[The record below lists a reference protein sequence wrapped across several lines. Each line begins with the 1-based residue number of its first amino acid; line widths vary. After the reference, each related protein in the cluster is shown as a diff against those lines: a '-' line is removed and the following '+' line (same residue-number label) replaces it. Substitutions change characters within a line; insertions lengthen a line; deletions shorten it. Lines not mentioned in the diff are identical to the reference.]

1 LVFIDDSLIYFMKY
15 LILIV
20 LLFSH
25 NIIFSQGSYILSAST
40 TLKPSGAIYL
50 VYGGGT
56 LTNNS
61 SYTDAAGTVIFTD
74 AVTYTG
80 SGTTSLN
87 NLTIN
92 QASGTSVL
100 NIPITLTGTVD
111 LTSGNLN
118 ANGNLTI
125 APGASVVG
133 NYANISGNV
142 ILQQNI
148 SAQRGWRMFAH
159 PFTTTQTFAGIAG
172 NNGIS
177 IQTTGSS
184 NAAGISDARV
194 FNNASNSWGDAGSS
208 AAANTAYGL
217 FIRGLSGEVTGL
229 NYTNGPTAFTYSVTG
244 QLNGN
249 STTVTASNVS
259 GNFAVVGNPYAA
271 PVKTIALT
279 GGISKP
285 YYVYQISQGANTTA
299 QRTKAGSWSAV
310 MNSSATTTIPV
321 LGVIAYQPSSSS
333 YNVTNADILTG
344 GSLQTGLFGTEDPI
358 PHVAVQ
364 LERNGVYQDKL
375 FVRLDHRAT
384 EPGNDP
390 HDLQKF
396 MNEVSNI
403 YSITTDGVKMAID
416 ARNELK
422 NIPMGI
428 QTPAGDYAFKLSRQS
443 LPDGMTAILHDKFL
457 NKYQDIETGSV
468 YPFSINS
475 DPASQGSQRFEINF
489 SRTKVSAMTGESEA
503 GLFRL
508 YPNPTQSVVQ
518 VQLPAEE
525 GEFIISLMDVEGRM
539 LSNIN
544 GKTGQL
550 LQIPLNDHP
559 AGSYII
565 QVTNGSKTSSKKF
578 LKIQ

>member
-1 LVFIDDSLIYFMKY
+1 MKNIVYIISLIVF
-15 LILIV
+15 LT
-20 LLFSH
+20 
-25 NIIFSQGSYILSAST
+25 QGVYAQNTYTVTAST

-50 VYGGGT
+50 VFGGGT

-61 SYTDAAGTVIFTD
+61 SYTDVAGTVIFTD
-74 AVTYTG
+74 AVTYAG

-100 NIPITLTGTVD
+100 NSPITVNGVVD

-125 APGASVVG
+125 APGAAVTG

-229 NYTNGPTAFTYSVTG
+229 NYTNGPTAFTYNVSG

-285 YYVYQISQGANTTA
+285 YYVYQISQGANTSA

-344 GSLQTGLFGTEDPI
+344 GTLQTGLFNTEDPI

-375 FVRLDHRAT
+375 FVRLDSRAT

-403 YSITTDGVKMAID
+403 YSITPDGAKLAID
-416 ARNELK
+416 ARNELR

-457 NKYQDIETGSV
+457 NKYQEIETGSV

-475 DPASQGSQRFEINF
+475 DPASQGAQRFEINF
-489 SRTKVSAMTGESEA
+489 NRTEVSAMTGESES
-503 GLFRL
+503 GMFKL
-508 YPNPTQSVVQ
+508 YPNPTQSMIQ
-518 VQLPAEE
+518 VQLSAEE
-525 GEFIISLMDVEGRM
+525 GEFIINLMDVEGRM
-539 LSNIN
+539 LSNIK
-544 GKTGQL
+544 GKSGQL
-550 LQIPLNDHP
+550 LQIPLHDHP